1 MHSYGE
7 VGRTLV
13 RTLVVIRM
21 RCVKLIVIALC
32 ALLVIIGVTDDGG
45 FRWDRCVIHGEV
57 EGFVLVR
64 VCSLMLSTC
73 S

>member
-32 ALLVIIGVTDDGG
+32 ALLVIIGVTDVG
-45 FRWDRCVIHGEV
+45 
-57 EGFVLVR
+57 VLSWMGLAR
-64 VCSLMLSTC
+64 LCY
-73 S
+73 

>member
-32 ALLVIIGVTDDGG
+32 ALLAIIGVTDYGG
-45 FRWDRCVIHGEV
+45 FVGIAVGFMERWRVLSWI
-57 EGFVLVR
+57 GFARL
-64 VCSLMLSTC
+64 CY
-73 S
+73 